1 MVRLGCRAG
10 RRWLFTPT
18 LTGELH
24 PMPQPGFSHVRRAA
38 ALFRRPL
45 SPATLDEIARRC
57 RFVQRQRTVT
67 ACGVFWA
74 LMTTLGGQRTQYIS
88 DVLRSL
94 NAQQGWSLRYKP
106 FWDRLAKRAF
116 CAFMK
121 TLFQH
126 LCREMTMR
134 VVESKT
140 GSVASHFSDIL
151 MDDGSSFALAAGLRK
166 IFPGRFTKQDPAG
179 VELHAHMSLL
189 SGNVQQVTLAPDKDA
204 ERQFLPPAA
213 SLPRHSLSLRDRG
226 YVDISYFE
234 KLAEREAYLIC
245 RSPLAIN
252 PTIVEV
258 LSGLP
263 KKFGKRWVGK
273 RLQDL
278 RQKKLRR
285 DLDLL
290 VSWPR
295 KGGKTFELRLC
306 IRYVAE
312 KKSWTW
318 LLTNLPRT
326 FSADSVG
333 QLYRLRWQIELLF
346 KDWKSYAN
354 LHAFQT
360 EHPAIVEGFIW
371 ASLCAAF
378 LKRSL
383 AHWAQLVS
391 EGRQI
396 STRIAAQAGA
406 HTLPLLA
413 LFATNGFRAARL
425 QEIFVFLL
433 NNALS
438 THPERRTKSYAH
450 ALGLMDLR
458 VA

>member
-1 MVRLGCRAG
+1 
-10 RRWLFTPT
+10 
-18 LTGELH
+18 
-24 PMPQPGFSHVRRAA
+24 MPQTGFSHVRRAA
-38 ALFRRPL
+38 ALFQKTL
-45 SPATLDEIARRC
+45 APAALDEIARRC
-57 RFVQRQRTVT
+57 KFIQRRRTVT
-67 ACGVFWA
+67 AASVFWA
-74 LMTTLGGQRTQYIS
+74 LITTLGAQPTQYIS

-116 CAFMK
+116 STFMK
-121 TLFQH
+121 TLFQR

-134 VVESKT
+134 VLDAKV
-140 GSVASHFSDIL
+140 GSIASQFSDIL
-151 MDDGSSFALAAGLRK
+151 MDDGSSFAIANGLRK
-166 IFPGRFTKQDPAG
+166 AFPGRFTKMNPAA

-189 SGNVQQVTLAPDKDA
+189 SGNVRHVTLAPDKET
-204 ERQFLPPAA
+204 ERQFLPPAS
-213 SLPRHSLSLRDRG
+213 SLPRRSLSLRDCG
-226 YVDISYFE
+226 YFDLTYFE
-234 KLAEREAYLIC
+234 ALAGREAFLIC
-245 RSPLAIN
+245 RSAHAIN
-252 PTIVEV
+252 PTIVGV

-263 KKFGKRWVGK
+263 KKLGKRWVGK

-278 RQKKLRR
+278 RKKKLRH

-295 KGGKTFELRLC
+295 EGGQTLELRLC

-318 LLTNLPRT
+318 LVTNLPRT

-378 LKRSL
+378 LKRAL

-391 EGRQI
+391 EGRAI
-396 STRIAAQAGA
+396 SSRLAAQSGP
-406 HTLPLLA
+406 HILPLLA
-413 LFATNGFRAARL
+413 LFATRGFRCARL
-425 QEIFVFLL
+425 EEIFVFLI
-433 NNALS
+433 NNAVR
-438 THPERRTKSYAH
+438 THPERRKKSYGD
-450 ALGLMDLR
+450 ALGLRDL

>member
-1 MVRLGCRAG
+1 
-10 RRWLFTPT
+10 
-18 LTGELH
+18 
-24 PMPQPGFSHVRRAA
+24 MPQPQLSHVRNAA
-38 ALFRRPL
+38 ALFRR
-45 SPATLDEIARRC
+45 TLGPGMLDQIAREC
-57 RFVQRQRTVT
+57 RFVQRRRMVT
-67 ACGVFWA
+67 APSVFWA
-74 LMTTLGGQRTQYIS
+74 LVVTLGGHPTQYIS
-88 DVLRSL
+88 DVLRTL

-106 FWDRLAKRAF
+106 FWNRLAKRAF
-116 CAFMK
+116 CTFMK
-121 TLFQH
+121 TLFQT

-134 VVESKT
+134 VLEAKT

-151 MDDGSSFALAAGLRK
+151 MDDGSSFGIAAGLRK
-166 IFPGRFTKQDPAG
+166 TFPGRFTKVTPAA
-179 VELHAHMSLL
+179 VELHAHMSFL
-189 SGNVQQVTLAPDKDA
+189 SGNVRQVTLAPDKEA

-234 KLAEREAYLIC
+234 ELGEREAYLIC
-245 RSPLAIN
+245 RSALEIN

-258 LSGLP
+258 LAGLP
-263 KKFGKRWVGK
+263 TRVGKRWVGK
-273 RLQDL
+273 RLQVL
-278 RQKKLRR
+278 RKKKLRR

-295 KGGKTFELRLC
+295 AGGQTFELRLC

-326 FSADSVG
+326 FLADSVG

-346 KDWKSYAN
+346 KDWKSYAS

-391 EGRQI
+391 EGRAI
-396 STRIAAQAGA
+396 SSRIAAQSGP
-406 HTLPLLA
+406 HILPLLA
-413 LFATNGFRAARL
+413 LFATRGFRSARL
-425 QEIFVFLL
+425 EEIFLFLV
-433 NNALS
+433 NNAVR
-438 THPERRTKSYAH
+438 THPERRKKSHGH
-450 ALGLMDLR
+450 ALGLRDL